1 MVINQGAVVLH
12 PVNKALND
20 GLGRVWLRA
29 GVYRRADSELRSRL
43 WRQRWLELP
52 GSGGAW
58 LGGLVASGGCGDLA
72 LEKAL
77 YGGDEVGPGQLVLVD
92 LIEVGALDDCV
103 ASRVQQLGHGGVRGQ
118 WMVGVAEQLVDAVA
132 WKEQKLG

>member
-29 GVYRRADSELRSRL
+29 GVHRRADSELRSRL

-58 LGGLVASGGCGDLA
+58 LGRLVASGGCGDLA

-103 ASRVQQLGHGGVRGQ
+103 AGRVQ
-118 WMVGVAEQLVDAVA
+118 
-132 WKEQKLG
+132 